1 MPIPLKAK
9 EISERLNEPF
19 EVWFPRILA
28 QHKTEVKVA
37 AALGVYPNTV
47 RNWKAK
53 YERIER
59 QRTAAK

>member
-1 MPIPLKAK
+1 MPMPLKAK
-9 EISERLNEPF
+9 EISERFNEPF

-47 RNWKAK
+47 RNWKVK
-53 YERIER
+53 L
-59 QRTAAK
+59 QKLQAARR